1 MARGILFSPKA
12 WDDFLYWLEQD
23 PSITKR
29 LTELLKECQRDPFKG
44 LGKPEGLRGNFKGWW
59 SRRINDEHRLV
70 YAARGDFIEVAQCR
84 YHYAK

>member
-29 LTELLKECQRDPFKG
+29 LTDLLKE
-44 LGKPEGLRGNFKGWW
+44 
-59 SRRINDEHRLV
+59 
-70 YAARGDFIEVAQCR
+70 
-84 YHYAK
+84 